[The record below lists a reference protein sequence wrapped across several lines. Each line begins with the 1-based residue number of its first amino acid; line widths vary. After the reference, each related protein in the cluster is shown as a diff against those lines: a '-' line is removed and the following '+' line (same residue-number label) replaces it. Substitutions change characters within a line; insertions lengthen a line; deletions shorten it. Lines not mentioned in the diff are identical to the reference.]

1 MSTFAPPS
9 NVLPGPTPWGDA
21 ARRLTSR
28 LTIRRATAFGLIMLG
43 ALVAFEFFNYGTTEF
58 ALRDLMGD
66 LTFGP
71 ARWSVVLALAF
82 CGMDFAGIARLLS
95 PEKGPR
101 TSTESWYLLGAWA
114 VAAAMNGMLTWWA
127 VSLAVLSHPGLG
139 NEIVGR
145 QELIRSV
152 PVFVALLVLLIRVLI
167 IGSFTLSGSRLFA
180 AVDRRSQ
187 LLLRPLAGRSQRPE
201 ARPAG
206 APAGRPIRREPANVP
221 SPAFIRSTDRGQ
233 S

>member
-1 MSTFAPPS
+1 MSTYAPPS
-9 NVLPGPTPWGDA
+9 DALQGAPALGEA
-21 ARRLTSR
+21 ARRLAARFS
-28 LTIRRATAFGLIMLG
+28 LRRATAFGLIMLG

-82 CGMDFAGIARLLS
+82 CGMDFAGIARLLT
-95 PEKGPR
+95 PEKSPR
-101 TSTESWYLLGAWA
+101 ASSESWYLLGAWA

-127 VSLAVLSHPGLG
+127 VSLAVVSHGGLG
-139 NEIVGR
+139 NEIVSR
-145 QELIRSV
+145 QELIHSV

-167 IGSFTLSGSRLFA
+167 IGSFTLSGNRMFTRA
-180 AVDRRSQ
+180 ERRTP
-187 LLLRPLAGRSQRPE
+187 LMLRPLAGHSQRPGAMN
-201 ARPAG
+201 ARPA
-206 APAGRPIRREPANVP
+206 REPSASPV
-221 SPAFIRSTDRGQ
+221 PAFARGADRSR

>member
-1 MSTFAPPS
+1 MSTYAPPS
-9 NVLPGPTPWGDA
+9 DALHGSAALGDA
-21 ARRLTSR
+21 ARRLAARFR
-28 LTIRRATAFGLIMLG
+28 LPRATAFGMIMLG

-66 LTFGP
+66 LTFGF

-82 CGMDFAGIARLLS
+82 CAMDFAGIARLLT
-95 PEKGPR
+95 PDRGPH
-101 TSTESWYLLGAWA
+101 SSSESWYLLGAWA

-127 VSLAVLSHPGLG
+127 VSLAVVSNGGAG
-139 NEIVGR
+139 NEIVSR
-145 QELIRSV
+145 QELIHSV

-167 IGSFTLSGSRLFA
+167 IGSFTLSGSRMFSRAERGKPLM
-180 AVDRRSQ
+180 
-187 LLLRPLAGRSQRPE
+187 LRPLAGRSQRPGAPH

-206 APAGRPIRREPANVP
+206 EPASAPAFV
-221 SPAFIRSTDRGQ
+221 RSADRNR

>member
-1 MSTFAPPS
+1 MSTYAPPS
-9 NVLPGPTPWGDA
+9 DALHAVPAVGDA
-21 ARRLTSR
+21 ARRLAAR
-28 LTIRRATAFGLIMLG
+28 FQLRRATAFGLIMLG

-82 CGMDFAGIARLLS
+82 CGMDFAGIARLLT
-95 PEKGPR
+95 PEKSPR
-101 TSTESWYLLGAWA
+101 APSEAWYLLGAWA

-127 VSLAVLSHPGLG
+127 VSLAVVSHGGLG
-139 NEIVGR
+139 NEIVSR

-167 IGSFTLSGSRLFA
+167 IGSFTLSGSRIFSA
-180 AVDRRSQ
+180 GERRTP
-187 LLLRPLAGRSQRPE
+187 LMLRPLAGRSQRPGGLNE
-201 ARPAG
+201 RSSRAPTAG
-206 APAGRPIRREPANVP
+206 PV
-221 SPAFIRSTDRGQ
+221 PAFVRGADRPRS
-233 S
+233 

>member
-1 MSTFAPPS
+1 MSTYAPPA
-9 NVLPGPTPWGDA
+9 NVLSGPSIWSAT
-21 ARRLTSR
+21 ARKLVTRLN
-28 LTIRRATAFGLIMLG
+28 LRRATAFGLIMLG
-43 ALVAFEFFNYGTTEF
+43 ALAAFEVFNYGTTEF
-58 ALRDLMGD
+58 ALRDLMGN

-71 ARWSVVLALAF
+71 VNWSVVLALAF

-101 TSTESWYLLGAWA
+101 NPTESWYLLGAWA

-127 VSLAVLSHPGLG
+127 VSLAVVSHAGLG

-152 PVFVALLVLLIRVLI
+152 PIFVALLVLLIRVLV
-167 IGSFTLSGSRLFA
+167 IGSFTLGGVRMFNA
-180 AVDRRSQ
+180 ADRRAQ
-187 LLLRPLAGRSQRPE
+187 LVLRPQTGRSHRPDNR
-201 ARPAG
+201 APVPSAAAQVRRQPA
-206 APAGRPIRREPANVP
+206 
-221 SPAFIRSTDRGQ
+221 SPAFVHSTDHRQ

>member
-1 MSTFAPPS
+1 MSTYAPPS
-9 NVLPGPTPWGDA
+9 DALRAAPALGDA
-21 ARRLTSR
+21 ARRLAAR
-28 LTIRRATAFGLIMLG
+28 LPLRRATAFGLIMLG

-58 ALRDLMGD
+58 ALRDLMGE

-82 CGMDFAGIARLLS
+82 CGMDFAGIARLLTPDKNPQAPS
-95 PEKGPR
+95 EA
-101 TSTESWYLLGAWA
+101 WYLLGAWA

-127 VSLAVLSHPGLG
+127 VSLAVVSHGGLG
-139 NEIVGR
+139 NEIVSR

-167 IGSFTLSGSRLFA
+167 IGSFTLSGSRIFTSA
-180 AVDRRSQ
+180 ERRTP
-187 LLLRPLAGRSQRPE
+187 LMLRPLAAGSQRPGAMN
-201 ARPAG
+201 ARPS
-206 APAGRPIRREPANVP
+206 RDP
-221 SPAFIRSTDRGQ
+221 SASPVPAFVRGADRSR

>member
-1 MSTFAPPS
+1 
-9 NVLPGPTPWGDA
+9 
-21 ARRLTSR
+21 
-28 LTIRRATAFGLIMLG
+28 MLG

-66 LTFGP
+66 LTFGA

-180 AVDRRSQ
+180 AVDRRS
-187 LLLRPLAGRSQRPE
+187 PADAPAAGRHVRSALRLGPPERPPCDRSV
-201 ARPAG
+201 ASP
-206 APAGRPIRREPANVP
+206 PTSRRR
-221 SPAFIRSTDRGQ
+221 RSSAATE

>member
-1 MSTFAPPS
+1 MSTYAPPS
-9 NVLPGPTPWGDA
+9 NALPGTTLWGDA
-21 ARRLTSR
+21 ARRLTSH
-28 LTIRRATAFGLIMLG
+28 LTLRRATTFGLIMLG

-95 PEKGPR
+95 PEKSPR

-167 IGSFTLSGSRLFA
+167 IGSFTLGSGRLFA
-180 AVDRRSQ
+180 ADERRSQ
-187 LLLRPLAGRSQRPE
+187 LMLRPLAGRSQRPD
-201 ARPAG
+201 ARSANV
-206 APAGRPIRREPANVP
+206 PAGRPVRREPANVP
-221 SPAFIRSTDRGQ
+221 APAFIHSNE

>member
-1 MSTFAPPS
+1 MSTYAPPS
-9 NVLPGPTPWGDA
+9 DALRAVPALGDT
-21 ARRLTSR
+21 ARRLAAR
-28 LTIRRATAFGLIMLG
+28 LPLRRATAFGLIMLG

-66 LTFGP
+66 QTFGP

-82 CGMDFAGIARLLS
+82 CGMDFAGIARLLT
-95 PEKGPR
+95 PEKNAPP
-101 TSTESWYLLGAWA
+101 SSEAWYLLGAWA

-127 VSLAVLSHPGLG
+127 VSLAVVSHGGLG
-139 NEIVGR
+139 NEIVSR

-167 IGSFTLSGSRLFA
+167 IGSFTLSGSRMFSPA
-180 AVDRRSQ
+180 ERRTP
-187 LLLRPLAGRSQRPE
+187 LMLRPLASRSSRPDGMAE
-201 ARPAG
+201 RSTRAPSAG
-206 APAGRPIRREPANVP
+206 TAPAFVRG
-221 SPAFIRSTDRGQ
+221 TDRPR